1 MNRVN
6 LLKISGKI
14 FISKLS
20 FTHSMVE
27 SFTLSNSHRK
37 TIGILRMACVEGCR
51 EITGGLGGPGS
62 SMLPPHS
69 FYMSRERLYKV
80 MQSPQEFA
88 MWMFDIAICQMS
100 GSEMKLSL
108 RIFSSG

>member
-1 MNRVN
+1 
-6 LLKISGKI
+6 
-14 FISKLS
+14 
-20 FTHSMVE
+20 MVE

-37 TIGILRMACVEGCR
+37 TKGILRMACVEGCR
-51 EITGGLGGPGS
+51 EITGGFGGPGS

-100 GSEMKLSL
+100 GPEMKLSL

>member
-27 SFTLSNSHRK
+27 SFILSNSHRK
-37 TIGILRMACVEGCR
+37 TIGY
-51 EITGGLGGPGS
+51 TKT
-62 SMLPPHS
+62 SMLPPLS

-100 GSEMKLSL
+100 GPEMKLSL